1 MKRMVWKKKGR
12 LVSLFVTICLVLGL
26 MPNVP
31 LKASAEQ
38 LTGLCATENFEYDQ
52 DGNPKAVSSD
62 AEYLKGVTMY
72 MPNSYLHL
80 KYINGDTQQVLTAAD
95 IAVYDTKDN
104 AVDSETVEFEDYTIG
119 SENFVMFAFYK
130 TGEFHIKTT
139 VASEDDITVF
149 VEYPRVGFYTS
160 AKKEDTSFLA
170 EDSYDPTQNDTIY
183 LITSPQ
189 TDETVTLPNVAEG
202 EETYDNYRFAI
213 VDLSRSFIKDAKEV
227 EGYMTYEKVSDQVY
241 KIKLNKELAQR
252 GFWLLTMAE
261 VSNGQDS
268 WIEQRSIQI
277 QCENEAEEKLQGST
291 EIVWDAEEDEI
302 TGIQPGSYR
311 DSIEIA
317 MPWKTHISVQYL
329 DPDGNDYAMF
339 IDHLHVTDAW
349 GNETSDISLTAEY
362 GGYIT
367 ILPKK
372 TGIYRL
378 YYRISDE
385 RQASMF
391 VRVAA
396 PSVGIYRTQKARSA
410 DLAAKD
416 CEYVYRYGKT
426 DRDFYLVSTDDNIT
440 ISDVA
445 IKSVVTKE
453 DDQDVTEQA
462 AVTVDEKTEGKIYRM
477 HVADGISDNLYVNLS
492 YTCDYGENGTE
503 ECDTQIEILPKE
515 TFDVSTVKWDYTT
528 PFTYDGTVKK
538 VELTGLPEGLS
549 ATYTNNEAT
558 EPGDYTAQATFVYD
572 DTEYDVPEFT
582 ATSLDWQIQ
591 PKLHTDEPEVT
602 PTPTADNSQ
611 NTASPTPTA
620 DNPQNTASPTPTADN
635 PQNTQAPAPTAN
647 NPQGTA
653 APGTSTNA
661 KEQVKVGTVK
671 QIGKSKYKVV
681 SASNGKYSV
690 ALVGYTDKK
699 ATKITIPAAVTINK
713 KSYKVTEIGA
723 NVCKGFKKL
732 KQITIS
738 KNVTTIGK
746 NAFFNCKKLKK
757 VTIQTQ
763 NLKKVGKN
771 AFKNTAKKCKL
782 TVPKKKAA
790 AYKKM
795 LKKAGIK

>member
-1 MKRMVWKKKGR
+1 MKRMIWKKKGR
-12 LVSLFVTICLVLGL
+12 LVSMFVMICLVLGL
-26 MPNVP
+26 MPNVTP
-31 LKASAEQ
+31 EASAEQ
-38 LTGLCATENFEYDQ
+38 LTGLCATDVFEYDQ
-52 DGNPKAVSSD
+52 DGIPETVASD

-72 MPNSYLHL
+72 MSNSYLHL
-80 KYINGDTQQVLTAAD
+80 KYISGDTQQVLKAAD
-95 IAVYDTKDN
+95 IAVYDAKDN
-104 AVDSETVEFEDYTIG
+104 KVGSETVYIEDHSSG
-119 SENFVMFAFYK
+119 SEDFVMFAFYK
-130 TGEFHIKTT
+130 TGEFHIKST
-139 VASEDDITVF
+139 VAPEDDIIVF

-189 TDETVTLPNVAEG
+189 TDETVTLPDVAEG
-202 EETYDNYRFAI
+202 EETYDTYRFAI
-213 VDLSRSFIKDAKEV
+213 EDLNRSFIKDAKEV

-252 GFWLLTMAE
+252 GFWLLTMVE

-268 WIEQRSIQI
+268 WIEQKSIQI
-277 QCENEAEEKLQGST
+277 QCENAADEKLQGST
-291 EIVWDAEEDEI
+291 NVIWDDE
-302 TGIQPGSYR
+302 TGDIIGIEGGSYR

-317 MPWKTHISVQYL
+317 MPWKRHISIQYL
-329 DPDGNDYAMF
+329 DPDGNAYAMF

-349 GNETSDISLTAEY
+349 GNETSDISLTEEY

-372 TGIYRL
+372 AGIYRL
-378 YYRISDE
+378 YYKVSDE
-385 RQASMF
+385 REASMF
-391 VRVAA
+391 LRVAT
-396 PSVGIYRTQKARSA
+396 PSVEIFRTQKARPA

-426 DRDFYLVSTDDNIT
+426 DRDFYLVSTDDNIK

-453 DDQDVTEQA
+453 DEVDVTTRA
-462 AVTVDEKTEGKIYRM
+462 AVTVDTKTEGKVYCL
-477 HVADGISDNLYVNLS
+477 HVPDGISEDLYVNLS
-492 YTCDYGENGTE
+492 YTCDYGENYTE
-503 ECDTQIEILPKE
+503 EWDTQIEILPKE
-515 TFDVSTVKWDYTT
+515 TFDVSTVKWDYTA
-528 PFTYDGTVKK
+528 PFTYDGTTKK

-582 ATSLDWQIQ
+582 ATGLEWKIQ
-591 PKLHTDEPEVT
+591 PKLHTDEPEAT
-602 PTPTADNSQ
+602 PTPTADNTQSTQ
-611 NTASPTPTA
+611 APVPTA
-620 DNPQNTASPTPTADN
+620 DNAQST
-635 PQNTQAPAPTAN
+635 PAPVPPAN
-647 NPQGTA
+647 NPQGTT
-653 APGTSTNA
+653 APTQTPDVSKNA
-661 KEQVKVGTVK
+661 KEKEQVKVGTVK
-671 QIGKSKYKVV
+671 QIGKSKYKVL
-681 SASNGKYSV
+681 SASNGKYTV

-713 KSYKVTEIGA
+713 KSYKVTEIGV

-732 KQITIS
+732 KQVTIA

-763 NLKKVGKN
+763 KLKKVGKN
-771 AFKNTAKKCKL
+771 AFKNTAKKCKV